1 MPHAYRRAVGVNSAS
16 RKHVVRGIV
25 SSKSVLHRAFLLTSA
40 SHCLMCY
47 RVVRWGQ
54 GDTVMVDAD
63 GARRASGAWLASRS
77 QPAAPPVADFLT
89 VAALPGLS
97 TAARA
102 ELHDWIQVEPHLLAC
117 LGQTFH
123 IDAFSATCCSS
134 AGRQRAIIT
143 LLSAISS
150 QLSTEDRATLYCTL
164 LSHRRCL

>member
-1 MPHAYRRAVGVNSAS
+1 MSGIASSKTVLRRAF
-16 RKHVVRGIV
+16 V
-25 SSKSVLHRAFLLTSA
+25 STSA
-40 SHCLMCY
+40 SHCVMCC

-63 GARRASGAWLASRS
+63 GARRASGAWLASRCR
-77 QPAAPPVADFLT
+77 PAAPPVPDFLT
-89 VAALPGLS
+89 VAALPGLG

-102 ELHDWIQVEPHLLAC
+102 ELHDWDQVEPHLLAC

-123 IDAFSATCCSS
+123 GDASSATRCSS
-134 AGRQRAIIT
+134 AGRQRAIIS